1 MFMYGTEYSTARAWT
16 GSMVLLALVF
26 GFFVLARRL
35 GGSAA
40 QTAKSDS
47 RKARKLKKIS

>member
-1 MFMYGTEYSTARAWT
+1 
-16 GSMVLLALVF
+16 MVLLALVF

-40 QTAKSDS
+40 KTAKSDS